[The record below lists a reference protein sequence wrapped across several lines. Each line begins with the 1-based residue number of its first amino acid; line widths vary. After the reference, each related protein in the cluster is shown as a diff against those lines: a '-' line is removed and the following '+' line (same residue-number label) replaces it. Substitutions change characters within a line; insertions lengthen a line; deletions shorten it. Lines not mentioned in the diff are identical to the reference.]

1 MSEGIYWEDK
11 HKRDSGHGNTFSPT
25 PCNLFFIEK
34 ARFILTQR
42 QMELAD
48 WWRTVTCHLNITVL
62 ITIILMLPDKQV
74 RIWPFK
80 SQEDYFFNTFKSY
93 HQKTYSCF

>member
-1 MSEGIYWEDK
+1 MQCQ
-11 HKRDSGHGNTFSPT
+11 T
-25 PCNLFFIEK
+25 
-34 ARFILTQR
+34 
-42 QMELAD
+42 ELAD
-48 WWRTVTCHLNITVL
+48 WRRTVTRLNKIVKNKWNITVL

-93 HQKTYSCF
+93 RQKTYLCF

>member
-11 HKRDSGHGNTFSPT
+11 HKRDSGRGNTFSPT

-34 ARFILTQR
+34 ARSILTQR
-42 QMELAD
+42 QTELAD
-48 WWRTVTCHLNITVL
+48 WRRTVTWLTKIAKNKRNITVL

-80 SQEDYFFNTFKSY
+80 SQEDYFF
-93 HQKTYSCF
+93 